1 MGRAAGPDR
10 VSAIDVLR
18 CGASYR
24 PFRCAC
30 PNRFGGR
37 RAVRAIARRTPSQQS
52 SCQTSGIFARAGF
65 KLTHYPKLRF
75 SHAAEQ
81 RDSTI
86 SLAGGGCAAGSWNSL
101 FEQAG
106 GIGPDRAAVSSG
118 LARER
123 GLNLG
128 GDVNGDRQWVL
139 LSGHATAM
147 PQPYPAAPPASR
159 SRPALL
165 PQPTENK

>member
-106 GIGPDRAAVSSG
+106 GIGPDRVV
-118 LARER
+118 R
-123 GLNLG
+123 
-128 GDVNGDRQWVL
+128 
-139 LSGHATAM
+139 
-147 PQPYPAAPPASR
+147 
-159 SRPALL
+159 
-165 PQPTENK
+165 